1 MKMKERHVSSAFFGK
16 GLLEDGGR
24 GRIDGGGEDVEWTVV
39 KETERGKKSSGS

>member
-1 MKMKERHVSSAFFGK
+1 MKMKKRHVSSVFFGK
-16 GLLEDGGR
+16 GLEDGGR